1 MFTDLGFNF
10 TAVDGGKKCTDTK
23 DLALTIEVLS
33 NEMVTTGEEVSSDL
47 SCFELF
53 CVLSTLTNLVT
64 SICNLDGYHFKA
76 TGYWRSPSN
85 LG

>member
-33 NEMVTTGEEVSSDL
+33 NEMVTTGEDVSLIVRFAAALIVVFLEYS
-47 SCFELF
+47 
-53 CVLSTLTNLVT
+53 
-64 SICNLDGYHFKA
+64 Y
-76 TGYWRSPSN
+76 
-85 LG
+85 